1 MLDLGVIVDVGNLD
15 FGIVV
20 EVVMIDMFRENVR
33 GGNFFINSNGVN
45 VNI

>member
-20 EVVMIDMFRENVR
+20 EVVMIDMFRDNVR
-33 GGNFFINSNGVN
+33 GGNLFINSNGVN

>member
-33 GGNFFINSNGVN
+33 GGNLFINSNSVN